1 MLLKILTMQKMVSTL
16 PTLQERFIQSQMLIV
31 LRLKDSILFPGP
43 NLVPGAL
50 EARYTCL
57 LS

>member
-43 NLVPGAL
+43 NLVPGA
-50 EARYTCL
+50 
-57 LS
+57 